1 MLANWQSLARLARL
15 GPKNSN
21 SGADFKAFAA
31 FRSGLAHIYGQCV
44 PHEGVGHA
52 LRDEARVLVG
62 GVILRDE
69 VERGYLLFALA
80 VLDLAQV
87 RRGTDDGQVF
97 AGDVRIHPFCNIRY
111 LMTKDQL
118 PVQKRYLRP
127 LHQAGAG
134 VPAVVL
140 KTWMGH
146 TNIHITLDT
155 YADVFSR
162 MNNDSMKKFE
172 DYAGNLA
179 I

>member
-1 MLANWQSLARLARL
+1 MR
-15 GPKNSN
+15 
-21 SGADFKAFAA
+21 
-31 FRSGLAHIYGQCV
+31 GQ
-44 PHEGVGHA
+44 HA
-52 LRDEARVLVG
+52 LRH
-62 GVILRDE
+62 I
-69 VERGYLLFALA
+69 FAT
-80 VLDLAQV
+80 
-87 RRGTDDGQVF
+87 RC
-97 AGDVRIHPFCNIRY
+97 IE
-111 LMTKDQL
+111 
-118 PVQKRYLRP
+118 
-127 LHQAGAG
+127 AG